1 MLCNNEPAGT
11 VRLPELLSPAGNM
24 EKLRAAVRFGADAVY
39 LSGKLFGMRAAA
51 DNFTMDELRDAIAY
65 AHENGVRVY
74 LTVNVMPHEGDY
86 LALRQY
92 LASLRGIC
100 PDALIVADLGVLSVA
115 REILPDVP
123 LHISTQANVLSAAAC
138 RAYQALGARRIVLAR
153 ETSMAEI
160 RAIRENIPPELEL
173 EAFVHGSMCMAYSGR
188 CLLSSFLAGRDANRG
203 ACTQPCRWHYTLT
216 EEKRPDMPLPLE
228 EHSGETFFLSSMD
241 TCMIRHIPELVSCGV
256 NSLKIEGRMKSA
268 YYTAAVTNAYRMAL
282 DACAAGRPYSED
294 WMTEL
299 CSVSHR
305 PYHTGFYF
313 DKPGEYANI
322 TENPGYIREKAYLAT
337 VLSYNETS
345 GDALMVQKNKFA
357 RGDRV
362 ELLTPGRTGRAFT
375 VARLENEAHEP
386 IDAVPHPQMKFYMP
400 VPFPVQPGDI
410 LRAGE

>member
-1 MLCNNEPAGT
+1 MLCKDQTAGAR
-11 VRLPELLSPAGNM
+11 RLPELLSPAGNM

-51 DNFTMDELRDAIAY
+51 DNFTHDELCAAVAY
-65 AHENGVRVY
+65 AHGAGVRVY

-86 LALRQY
+86 PALRQY
-92 LASLRGIC
+92 LASLRDVH
-100 PDALIVADLGVLSVA
+100 PDALIVSDLGVLGAA
-115 REILPDVP
+115 RELLPDVA
-123 LHISTQANVLSAAAC
+123 LHISTQANVLSSEGC
-138 RAYQALGARRIVLAR
+138 RAYQALGASRIVLAR

-188 CLLSSFLAGRDANRG
+188 CLLSSFFTGRDANRG
-203 ACTQPCRWHYTLT
+203 ACTQPCRWHYTIT
-216 EEKRPDMPLPLE
+216 EEKRPQMPIPLE
-228 EHSGETFFLSSMD
+228 EHGGETFFLSSMD

-268 YYTAAVTNAYRMAL
+268 YYTAAVTNAYRMAM
-282 DACAAGRPYSED
+282 DAYAAGKPYSDE

-299 CSVSHR
+299 SSVSHR

-313 DKPGEYANI
+313 DRPEQYANI
-322 TENPGYIREKAYLAT
+322 TEDTGYIREKAYLAM
-337 VLSYNETS
+337 VLSYN
-345 GDALMVQKNKFA
+345 DADGCAWMVQKNKFSV
-357 RGDRV
+357 GDRV

-375 VARLENEAHEP
+375 VSRLENETHEE